1 MRFEDMKNNIPE
13 TPDFIHEMI
22 KNEVDRQLQETKII
36 AIPKKRKRW
45 NKARVAAAAIVCV
58 LATTTAAYAGVKM
71 YRMYVEKQGDYSVKT
86 GITSENK
93 LADLPAQILLPDTL
107 PDLLY
112 PAQVSQSLLRT
123 DFLYTPAV
131 SLQAPDPFSQSFP
144 SPVG

>member
-58 LATTTAAYAGVKM
+58 LATTTAAYAGVK
-71 YRMYVEKQGDYSVKT
+71 YVPHVCGKT
-86 GITSENK
+86 G
-93 LADLPAQILLPDTL
+93 
-107 PDLLY
+107 
-112 PAQVSQSLLRT
+112 R
-123 DFLYTPAV
+123 
-131 SLQAPDPFSQSFP
+131 LQCED
-144 SPVG
+144 GDNIRK